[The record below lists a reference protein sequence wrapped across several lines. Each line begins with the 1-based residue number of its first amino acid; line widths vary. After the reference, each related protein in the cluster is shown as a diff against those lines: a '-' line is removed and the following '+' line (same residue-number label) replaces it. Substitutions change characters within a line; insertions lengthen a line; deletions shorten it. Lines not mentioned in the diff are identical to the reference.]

1 MKIKIKN
8 YIGEGI
14 VLNVDPSN
22 TINMVKN
29 IIQEKEG
36 ISCKQQRLILEGEEL
51 NDTITLSD
59 YNIKE
64 NTILQLGARFQP
76 PKDNDMNI
84 NILNS
89 LGEKMM
95 LKVLSNDTVREV
107 KLKIEELE
115 NIPIEKQHLIFSGLT
130 LEDWKTLSEYN
141 IKNNSSLQLNVNLS
155 NPEIITIMI
164 MNEIND
170 IFLDMKVSDT
180 IKKLKTKIQH
190 TEGIQESQQRL
201 IFNGIELEDNNT
213 LSFYNINSDSII
225 YLEVCFN
232 TLNAIKVNITNNIG
246 DILSLTVQPSESIED
261 IKKMITEEINIPF
274 EQQYLSFNEVE
285 LENQFSLSDYNI
297 KSGSTIHLTV
307 RLYSSIKNN
316 IPIFIFNES
325 GEIINLKVNPSETIN
340 NIKTMI
346 KNKYYISINQQHL
359 FFDDNELCNEMKLSD
374 YNIQENSNIQLLIG
388 FQNSHN
394 NKIKIYINNYIG
406 ELITLYVKPTD
417 TIEKIKTMIK
427 KREKIP
433 INQQILTFNNIHLDN
448 DFNLS
453 YYNINK
459 ESILNLDYQFNNN
472 NNNNDNKSNQNT
484 QIYIKNIYG
493 DSFTLD
499 VQLTD
504 RVEYLKEKI
513 KEKIEFLPEHY
524 YLYYKGKKL
533 DNNKTLS
540 NYHIKMGTTIKV
552 ILRLRNMFNIFIKDL
567 TGDTFSLKI
576 QHSYSFE
583 NIKSMIIEK
592 TNYSLYDFDLFYNH
606 KKLKNHKSFSNY
618 NIPQESIIHAVKNN
632 SEFQIFVINLIG
644 KTIVINV
651 KPSNT
656 IQEVKQKIEMRDNIP
671 IDMQILNYSG
681 KILDNNKTIYD
692 YFICK
697 YSTLHLSSRLC

>member
-1 MKIKIKN
+1 
-8 YIGEGI
+8 
-14 VLNVDPSN
+14 
-22 TINMVKN
+22 
-29 IIQEKEG
+29 
-36 ISCKQQRLILEGEEL
+36 
-51 NDTITLSD
+51 
-59 YNIKE
+59 
-64 NTILQLGARFQP
+64 
-76 PKDNDMNI
+76 
-84 NILNS
+84 
-89 LGEKMM
+89 
-95 LKVLSNDTVREV
+95 
-107 KLKIEELE
+107 
-115 NIPIEKQHLIFSGLT
+115 
-130 LEDWKTLSEYN
+130 
-141 IKNNSSLQLNVNLS
+141 
-155 NPEIITIMI
+155 
-164 MNEIND
+164 
-170 IFLDMKVSDT
+170 
-180 IKKLKTKIQH
+180 
-190 TEGIQESQQRL
+190 
-201 IFNGIELEDNNT
+201 
-213 LSFYNINSDSII
+213 
-225 YLEVCFN
+225 
-232 TLNAIKVNITNNIG
+232 
-246 DILSLTVQPSESIED
+246 
-261 IKKMITEEINIPF
+261 
-274 EQQYLSFNEVE
+274 
-285 LENQFSLSDYNI
+285 
-297 KSGSTIHLTV
+297 
-307 RLYSSIKNN
+307 
-316 IPIFIFNES
+316 
-325 GEIINLKVNPSETIN
+325 
-340 NIKTMI
+340 
-346 KNKYYISINQQHL
+346 
-359 FFDDNELCNEMKLSD
+359 MKLSD

>member
-232 TLNAIKVNITNNIG
+232 TLNAIKVYITNNIG

-504 RVEYLKEKI
+504 HVEYVKEKI

-533 DNNKTLS
+533 DDNKTLS
-540 NYHIKMGTTIKV
+540 YYHIKMGTTIKM
-552 ILRLRNMFNIFIKDL
+552 ILRLRDMFNIFINDL
-567 TGDTFSLKI
+567 TGDTFSLKV

-583 NIKSMIIEK
+583 HIKSMIIEK
-592 TNYSLYDFDLFYNH
+592 TNHSLYDFDLIYNH
-606 KKLKNHKSFSNY
+606 KKLKDHEIISNY
-618 NIPQESIIHAVKNN
+618 NIQQDSTIYVLNN
-632 SEFQIFVINLIG
+632 INEFQIFVINLIG

-651 KPSNT
+651 NLSNT
-656 IQEVKQKIEMRDNIP
+656 IQEVKQKIEIKYNIP
-671 IDMQILNYSG
+671 IDMQILNYCG
-681 KILDNNKTIYD
+681 KNLNNDKTIYD
-692 YFICK
+692 YFIYK
-697 YSTLHLSSRLC
+697 NSTLFLH

>member
-232 TLNAIKVNITNNIG
+232 TLNAIKVYITNNIG

-285 LENQFSLSDYNI
+285 LENQFSLSDYDI
-297 KSGSTIHLTV
+297 KNGSTIHLTV
-307 RLYSSIKNN
+307 RLYSFTKNN

-346 KNKYYISINQQHL
+346 KNKYNISINQQYL